1 MLRKMGTRRI
11 NYEYSSVF
19 TTLRIIKEDMDLIR
33 SVTKIFPSATS
44 YILFFT
50 WKKFTDSDHG
60 LKRSLVFIYL
70 FI

>member
-33 SVTKIFPSATS
+33 SVTKILPIS
-44 YILFFT
+44 YKLYTFFYLE
-50 WKKFTDSDHG
+50 K
-60 LKRSLVFIYL
+60 IYRQ
-70 FI
+70 